1 MRRLNEGIDY
11 TKWDKSDTKWY
22 GRWTYSIDNFGS
34 SKWGIVITEPY
45 KTKKDDKYIIG
56 MYHDNRDNIRIYTNL
71 SYKDS
76 KEFNKLL
83 DRLEKVTT
91 DDYYKTTLSIAKL
104 PIGSIVDRQR
114 SNISEDITH
123 QYPFD
128 EWIDKLTK

>member
-1 MRRLNEGIDY
+1 MKVLIILNGIRVIQSGTVDGRILLITLDRRNG
-11 TKWDKSDTKWY
+11 
-22 GRWTYSIDNFGS
+22 
-34 SKWGIVITEPY
+34 GIVITEPY

>member
-1 MRRLNEGIDY
+1 MIRSGTVD
-11 TKWDKSDTKWY
+11 
-22 GRWTYSIDNFGS
+22 GRTLLITLDRQNG
-34 SKWGIVITEPY
+34 GIVITEPY

-56 MYHDNRDNIRIYTNL
+56 MYHDNRDYIRIYTNL

-83 DRLEKVTT
+83 DQLEKVTT

-123 QYPFD
+123 QYSFD
-128 EWIDKLTK
+128 EWIDKLEK